1 MKKKIVKKAK
11 LTFPDF
17 DKMSREEEAEWWDT
31 HDLGDY
37 WHLLKPVDI
46 VFDLK
51 KPKEE
56 ALVIRLQKNVKD
68 KLEETAHAKGLN
80 VSTLARMWLL
90 EKLQNSTT
98 R

>member
-1 MKKKIVKKAK
+1 MKKKNVKKAK

-17 DKMSREEEAEWWDT
+17 DKMSYEEEANWWDT

-37 WHLLKPVDI
+37 WHLMKPVEII
-46 VFDLK
+46 VDLK

-56 ALVIRLQKNVKD
+56 SLVIRLQKNVKEQ
-68 KLEETAHAKGLN
+68 LEKTAQAKGLN
-80 VSTLARMWLL
+80 VSTLARMWLI

-98 R
+98 H